1 MIDFKKKRFLSAAD
15 KERTENL
22 EVLEKYA
29 ATIRED
35 LANSKQNFFWLGAHL
50 IDFYSSNSYSAIVCV
65 RFNHEQIPYIGCQK
79 YPA

>member
-35 LANSKQNFFWLGAHL
+35 LANSKQNFFWLGVHL
-50 IDFYSSNSYSAIVCV
+50 IDLYSSNSYSAIVCNTMYLRMPV
-65 RFNHEQIPYIGCQK
+65 CSSY
-79 YPA
+79 